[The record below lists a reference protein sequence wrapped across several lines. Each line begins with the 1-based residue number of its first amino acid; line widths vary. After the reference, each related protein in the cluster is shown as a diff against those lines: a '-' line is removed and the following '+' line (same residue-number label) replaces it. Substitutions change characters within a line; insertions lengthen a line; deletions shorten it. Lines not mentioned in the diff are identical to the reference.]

1 MANLKLSR
9 RERETQT
16 MVDDDEQKDTY
27 PYGLIIRLEE
37 EELNKLS
44 LGLKQV
50 GQECEFTIAA
60 VVTNVSREPGEV
72 GGERSMTL
80 QITDMEVLNGQ
91 EPSAADRLYK
101 TMYKEG

>member
-1 MANLKLSR
+1 MVNLKLSR
-9 RERETQT
+9 REREVQT
-16 MVDDDEQKDTY
+16 MVAEDEQKDAY
-27 PYGLIIRLEE
+27 PWGLKIHLEE
-37 EELNKLS
+37 EELDKLGI
-44 LGLKQV
+44 GLKQV

-72 GGERSMTL
+72 GGERKMSF

-91 EPSAADRLYK
+91 EPSPADRLYK

>member
-37 EELNKLS
+37 EELNKLG

-50 GQECEFTIAA
+50 GQECSFTTAA
-60 VVTNVSREPGEV
+60 VVTNVSKEPGEV

-101 TMYKEG
+101 TMYEEG